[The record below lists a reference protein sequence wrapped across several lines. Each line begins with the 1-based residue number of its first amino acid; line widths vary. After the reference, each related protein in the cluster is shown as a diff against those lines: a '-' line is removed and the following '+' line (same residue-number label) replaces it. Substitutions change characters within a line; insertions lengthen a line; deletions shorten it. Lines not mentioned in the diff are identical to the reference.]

1 MDPLYLFVFAGL
13 FTPGPNVI
21 LLTASGARFGFRAT
35 IPHILG
41 VAFGVG
47 LVAAATAAG
56 IGALLL
62 ASPALGG
69 ALQIGAAAWILWMA
83 WTLARQGRMGPEADR
98 GRPFSFAEAIAFQA
112 VNPKV
117 WAVAL
122 AAAGGYA
129 SDLPIHSEAL
139 RLATTFSGLNLF
151 VCLFW
156 TWAGT
161 LLSAL
166 LTSEARWRMFSL
178 TMAALLAVSS
188 AMVFL

>member
-41 VAFGVG
+41 VAIGVG

-62 ASPALGG
+62 TNPALKGT
-69 ALQIGAAAWILWMA
+69 LRIGAAAWILWMA
-83 WTLARQGRMGPEADR
+83 WTLARQGRMGPTANR
-98 GRPFSFAEAIAFQA
+98 GRPFTFVEAVSFQA

-129 SDLPIHSEAL
+129 SNLPVHLEAL
-139 RLATTFSGLNLF
+139 RLASTFSGLNLF

-166 LTSEARWRMFSL
+166 LTSDARWRVFSMA
-178 TMAALLAVSS
+178 MAALLALSS
-188 AMVFL
+188 AMVFW